1 MPQRTGANRDEI
13 RRHNLA
19 ALLEHLHRTGETSR
33 AELTSLLGL
42 NRSTIRALVAD
53 LASRGLVEEVEPA
66 QRRTAGRPSP
76 VVRPRPER
84 AVALAMEIEV
94 DNVGVALVGIGGTVL
109 AQHRAAY
116 PKAVPGPEQAVASAV
131 ALAGPMLGALD
142 SRSRLTGVGVG
153 VAGIV
158 RREDGM
164 VHHAPNL
171 GWKEVPL
178 GRLVG
183 QALGFDVVVHVG
195 NDANLGAIAEHTR
208 GAGRHTGD
216 LAYVSSEVGVGVG
229 VLTGGVPLTGA
240 DGYFGE
246 YGHLPLFPRGRQC
259 RCGAQGCWET
269 EVGTHSLL
277 RRAGRSPDEGRAGV
291 REVLA
296 AAGGGDRAALAATG
310 YVADR
315 LAVGLAAIVNTLNPR
330 LIVLGGFFAEL
341 WQVCEPRIRR
351 VLCRHALTVPAQGVD
366 IAPALLGDDATLLGA
381 AETALAAVLQNPT
394 LIPTD

>member
-1 MPQRTGANRDEI
+1 MPPRTGSNRDRI

-19 ALLEHLHRTGETSR
+19 ALLEHLHHTGETSR

-42 NRSTIRALVAD
+42 NRSTIAALVAD
-53 LASRGLVEEVEPA
+53 LAARGLVEEVEPA

-84 AVALAMEIEV
+84 AVALAIELEV
-94 DNVGVALVGIGGTVL
+94 DYACAALVGIGGGVL
-109 AQHRAAY
+109 ALRRTGYRRSA
-116 PKAVPGPEQAVASAV
+116 PDPEQAVAAAV
-131 ALAGPMLGALD
+131 ALAGPMLGGLD
-142 SRSRLTGVGVG
+142 SRAQLVGVGVG

-158 RREDGM
+158 RRDDGL

-171 GWKEVPL
+171 GWQDVPL

-183 QALGFDVVVHVG
+183 QALGFEVVVHVG

-208 GAGRHTGD
+208 GAGRDIAD
-216 LAYVSSEVGVGVG
+216 LVYISSEVGVGVG
-229 VLTGGVPLTGA
+229 VLTGGRPLAGA

-259 RCGAQGCWET
+259 RCGARGCWET

-277 RRAGRSPDEGRAGV
+277 RRAGRSPDEGRTGV
-291 REVLA
+291 QEVLA
-296 AAGGGDRAALAATG
+296 DAGRGDAPAVAATE

-315 LAVGLAAIVNTLNPR
+315 MAVGLAAIVNTLNPR
-330 LIVLGGFFAEL
+330 LIVLGGFFADL
-341 WQVCEPRIRR
+341 WPLADNRIRR
-351 VLCRHALTVPAQGVD
+351 ALCRHALAAPAERVD
-366 IAPALLGDDATLLGA
+366 IVPTRLGADATLLGA
-381 AETALAAVLQNPT
+381 AETALAAVVQDPT
-394 LIPTD
+394 LVPFG